1 MTRIRK
7 IEKDKYKIYLS
18 KAEEFYKIMKY
29 AQVQELWIGSAFN
42 GIHCAISICDA
53 LTTFYLGERSSSP
66 KHEDVVLL
74 LRKIKIKNIESK
86 IKQILSILSVKN
98 HVEYEAREFR
108 KSDALRIMTQ
118 VERLYT
124 WANEFLPK

>member
-29 AQVQELWIGSAFN
+29 AQGQELWIGSAFN

-74 LRKIKIKNIESK
+74 LRIREDADYADFVKITKEDAQNQLANAKK
-86 IKQILSILSVKN
+86 FVK
-98 HVEYEAREFR
+98 EADNAE
-108 KSDALRIMTQ
+108 D
-118 VERLYT
+118 
-124 WANEFLPK
+124 N